1 MPTPNPGPPGAQ
13 HAPRGHR
20 PILILLTATATALS
34 LTACTVAHGATRVRR
49 GQVLAGE
56 AGKYAAVTLLRAVL
70 SGYKSNPTWR
80 HVGLSAPASAADAAL
95 SLRWCSL
102 RREISAVKARPRR

>member
-1 MPTPNPGPPGAQ
+1 VPTPNPAPSGAQ

-49 GQVLAGE
+49 GPFLAGE

-70 SGYKSNPTWR
+70 AGYKSNPPGVTW
-80 HVGLSAPASAADAAL
+80 ACPPPASAADAAL
-95 SLRWCSL
+95 SLRW
-102 RREISAVKARPRR
+102 